1 VRVVERRQLPLR
13 HRLCQ
18 GKRVPPLKMD
28 RAMRQGRE
36 PRAIFRIHLRARVS
50 QLLERLAA
58 SIADGS
64 ISVPE

>member
-1 VRVVERRQLPLR
+1 
-13 HRLCQ
+13 
-18 GKRVPPLKMD
+18 MD
-28 RAMRQGRE
+28 MAMRQGRE
-36 PRAIFRIHLRARVS
+36 PRDIFRIHLRARVS